1 MRASVD
7 ADGCCTRVLARH
19 VLPSASC
26 PWPAPAS
33 CHVPVGLLCAV
44 PALLCSAL
52 LCSGFALICFDLI
65 WSSLCHHQPSPDSR
79 SFLWEV
85 IRGTNHTSPQT
96 QNRGTES
103 PPPPPP
109 LLDPAAWS
117 HAQGEITRAPT
128 GSERTRAGSEGG
140 RASRYFVA
148 AAYCPTLTEREM
160 ATARSRS
167 CVACWTGCRSVACS

>member
-1 MRASVD
+1 MPTAAAQGSLRAM
-7 ADGCCTRVLARH
+7 
-19 VLPSASC
+19 SC
-26 PWPAPAS
+26 PWPAALWPAPAS
-33 CHVPVGLLCAV
+33 CHVPVGLLCGGCACT
-44 PALLCSAL
+44 ALPCP
-52 LCSGFALICFDLI
+52 ALICFDLI

-103 PPPPPP
+103 PPPPP

-117 HAQGEITRAPT
+117 HAQGKITRAPT